1 MITFMH
7 RQFREHFCAQ
17 YLVGSIT
24 LTILDSTAITGGE
37 EQHVRLQGGNF
48 VFLDVQSKVMEVFQ
62 LLGFSKSFTFT
73 DSLDEAIAAFKS

>member
-24 LTILDSTAITGGE
+24 LTVLDSTAITGGE
-37 EQHVRLQGGNF
+37 EQHALF
-48 VFLDVQSKVMEVFQ
+48 VQQLYHVVVEIPS
-62 LLGFSKSFTFT
+62 LLGILKDKKGVIGFWRLAFSH
-73 DSLDEAIAAFKS
+73 E